1 MKNYTS
7 LAKRE
12 YKDDEKKII
21 KNYFCYCKLTLFYIL
36 SVFVN
41 RGTYICNPLIY
52 KYIEK
57 RKIANYHICKHF
69 AILNNS
75 KCFKITIIA
84 DRQCQ
89 KTEIRIYFLGFS

>member
-12 YKDDEKKII
+12 YKDDEKKVI

-41 RGTYICNPLIY
+41 RGMYICNPLIY

-57 RKIANYHICKHF
+57 
-69 AILNNS
+69 
-75 KCFKITIIA
+75 
-84 DRQCQ
+84 
-89 KTEIRIYFLGFS
+89 